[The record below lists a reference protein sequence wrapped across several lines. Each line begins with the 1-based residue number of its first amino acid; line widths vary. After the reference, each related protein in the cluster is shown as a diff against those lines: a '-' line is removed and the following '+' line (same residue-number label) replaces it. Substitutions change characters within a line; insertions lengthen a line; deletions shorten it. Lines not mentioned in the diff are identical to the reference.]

1 MRLGGVEFLGDDAGG
16 GGIEAKK
23 PGLQA
28 GCDKAFIEPEREVFV
43 VVRHPETRARLL
55 EGDPAG
61 Q

>member
-16 GGIEAKK
+16 GGIEAEK

-28 GCDKAFIEPEREVFV
+28 GCDEAFIEPEWEVIV
-43 VVRHPETRARLL
+43 VVGHPEMRARLL